1 MVNLFSR
8 KSRRGNGRRSG
19 RRKSADDDEDEHKG
33 KAYSFGPLLRHRLRL
48 SGLTLLFATA
58 VVFICF
64 VGQAPPT
71 VGTLGEMAPENVY
84 SDRNFK
90 YSSGVL
96 RQELEAWTRTSTPME
111 YSRDFAGE
119 EDFAKSLI
127 LLKDRLVANMG
138 KAGESLSLARDALR
152 EELMVTFRVEIAP
165 EEMSVLELVRSE
177 AGLRSLF
184 DEMTETLGHLHA
196 TGVLVDPSS
205 DQKFLSE
212 ANATLAISKRMSET
226 ANNLP
231 VIGGVDAGLELLFDM
246 VPVRIR
252 FPHFANFISEVRTRI
267 EEDGPFP
274 ADGLALGDVIAMADS
289 NSSFE
294 VLQLRDELATA
305 FSSLASQGLFL
316 RTVDRSKTVQAQE
329 RKVAAIQT
337 DNYEVSVSEGDVILR
352 KGDEVSEDAME
363 KYKRLLYFSAN
374 ESDLLPRRILL
385 TCTTF
390 LCSLLYISLVLPDFW
405 RSGSKTGIV
414 ATAVLGNLLISRGVI
429 ELGGTE
435 LFGGN
440 PMLVGMLPYLLPVA
454 FSSMVVMIT
463 VGPRMGAVAAL
474 MTSTFHSAMQD
485 TGVESLVI
493 SLAAALMGAFFCRDV
508 RLRGSALKAG
518 TMAGAVAAVFAIA
531 IGLIA
536 GSAITS
542 IFNHSVA
549 ALFTGLVT
557 GGLVLGALPI
567 FERVFKVATDVTLFE
582 LTDYN
587 HPLLRRMQVEAPGSY
602 HHSLMVANLAEN
614 AASAVGANPLLCRA
628 CSLFHDIGKMKQPEY
643 FTENQTALTNPHS
656 RRNPAMSALIIK
668 SHVKEGVEMAR
679 EHGLPRVVRDII
691 RQHHGTTLVKY
702 FYHEA
707 KKQIRQERLPLGG
720 GADLDEPDEST
731 YRYDGPKPR
740 FRESAIIFFA
750 DSVEAAARSLRKV
763 TKHSVEELL
772 EAIFVDRLEDGQL
785 DECPLTLEEIAA
797 IKSSFIST
805 ILNMLH
811 SRIEYPEDEK
821 PKKRGGDR
829 DKRNVKK
836 NSEKKVENAGQPD
849 SA

>member
-1 MVNLFSR
+1 MVKFFES
-8 KSRRGNGRRSG
+8 KTRRGNGRRGG
-19 RRKSADDDEDEHKG
+19 RRKSVDEDEDELEG

-48 SGLTLLFATA
+48 AGLTLLFATA
-58 VVFICF
+58 VVLICF

-71 VGTLGEMAPENVY
+71 VGTLGEVAPENVY

-90 YSSGVL
+90 YSSGFL
-96 RQELEAWTRTSTPME
+96 RQELEAWTRTSTPLE

-138 KAGESLSLARDALR
+138 KAGESLNLARDALQ
-152 EELMVTFRVEIAP
+152 EELMVTFRLELSP
-165 EEMSVLELVRSE
+165 EEMRVLGLIRSE
-177 AGLRSLF
+177 DSLGSLF

-212 ANATLAISKRMSET
+212 ANATLAISRRMSET
-226 ANNLP
+226 ANNLA
-231 VIGGVDAGLELLFDM
+231 VIGGVDAGLELLFDIAS
-246 VPVRIR
+246 VRIR
-252 FPHFANFISEVRTRI
+252 FPHVAHFISEVRTRI
-267 EEDGPFP
+267 EDDGPFP
-274 ADGLALGDVIAMADS
+274 ADGLALGDIVAMPDA
-289 NSSFE
+289 NSSVE
-294 VLQLRDELATA
+294 ALQLRAELSAA
-305 FSSLASQGLFL
+305 FSTIARQGLFL
-316 RTVDRSKTVQAQE
+316 RTVDRSKTIQAQE
-329 RKVAAIQT
+329 RKIGAIQT
-337 DNYEVSVSEGDVILR
+337 DKYEVSVSEGDVILR
-352 KGDEVSEDAME
+352 KGDEVTEDAME
-363 KYKRLLYFSAN
+363 KYKRFIDLSADERGLLA
-374 ESDLLPRRILL
+374 RRILL

-390 LCSLLYISLVLPDFW
+390 LCSLLYISLVLPNFW
-405 RSGSKTGIV
+405 RSGAKTGIV
-414 ATAVLGNLLISRGVI
+414 ATAVLGNLLLSRGVI
-429 ELGGTE
+429 ELGGTD

-440 PMLVGMLPYLLPVA
+440 PLLVGMLPYLLPVA

-463 VGPRMGAVAAL
+463 VGPKMGAVAAL
-474 MTSTFHSAMQD
+474 MTSTFHAAMQD

-493 SLAAALMGAFFCRDV
+493 SLGASLMGAFFCRDV

-518 TMAGAVAAVFAIA
+518 TMAGLVAAVFAIA

-536 GSAITS
+536 GSTLTS
-542 IFNHSVA
+542 IFNHGVA
-549 ALFTGLVT
+549 ALLTGLVT
-557 GGLVLGALPI
+557 GGLVLGALPV
-567 FERVFKVATDVTLFE
+567 FERIFKVATDVTLFE

-614 AASAVGANPLLCRA
+614 AAAAVGASPLLCRA

-643 FTENQTALTNPHS
+643 FTENQTALANPHS

-679 EHGLPRVVRDII
+679 EHGLPKVVRDVI

-707 KKQIRQERLPLGG
+707 KKQVRQERLPLGE

-763 TKHSVEELL
+763 TTHSVEELL

-821 PKKRGGDR
+821 PKKRNGAR
-829 DKRNVKK
+829 ERRNVKK
-836 NSEKKVENAGQPD
+836 NSEQGEENDGQSN